1 MQYLLIGTDGQ
12 EYGPADFRTLQQWA
26 ADDRLTPNS
35 RLRDV
40 QSGAEIVAGS
50 LPDLFPQPTPA
61 SAPMAATP
69 TPAQPDWSQPPS
81 PYTRTTAALRDS
93 FPWRVIIYSA
103 LGLVLFF
110 VLQGIGIV
118 FAGFAVYYA
127 FLLKS
132 EGSKWWP
139 LGLGVSLLSLAAIL
153 IGFYLRSS
161 GGG

>member
-1 MQYLLIGTDGQ
+1 MQYILIGTDGQ

-26 ADDRLTPNS
+26 ADDRLTRNS

-40 QSGAEIVAGS
+40 QSGSEIVAGS
-50 LPDLFPQPTPA
+50 LPDLFPQPAPA
-61 SAPMAATP
+61 SAPA
-69 TPAQPDWSQPPS
+69 PAPAPVQPDWSQPPS
-81 PYTRTTAALRDS
+81 PYTRTAATLRDS
-93 FPWRVIIYSA
+93 FPWRVTIYSA

-127 FLLKS
+127 FMLKS
-132 EGSKWWP
+132 EGSKWAP
-139 LGLGVSLLSLAAIL
+139 LALGVSLLSLAAIL
-153 IGFYLRSS
+153 IGFYFRSR